1 MNLRKYFEKNVRIVY
16 KDGEVITGFV
26 KVYTPAI
33 DTDDELYDEIAL
45 TRTKYGGLNE
55 VGEEEIESIEIIE

>member
-26 KVYTPAI
+26 KTYTPAI
-33 DTDDELYDEIAL
+33 DTEEELYDEIAL
-45 TRTKYGGLNE
+45 TGTKYGGLNE

>member
-1 MNLRKYFEKNVRIVY
+1 MNLRKYFEKKVRVVY
-16 KDGEVITGFV
+16 KDGEIITGFV

-33 DTDDELYDEIAL
+33 DTEEEIYDEIAL
-45 TRTKYGGLNE
+45 TGTKYGALNE